1 MTSEEAKSLRRQ
13 KDGIQMMVFNCVKMN
28 QDAKHLIIEY
38 YRIVNKLIEDGQK
51 VYIRSPY
58 LKLDYWGLTPQDIT
72 SGSIIPQTKEQPIIE
87 EPKQSKFILT
97 LAWDNTVNNAYIIS
111 YIKEYLRLMSIELY
125 DDEFT
130 ELPNKTEYTIKYVF
144 YGTKEEFKIL
154 KKSTNIILD
163 MFPERNKN
171 NIVIFG
177 KEMIY

>member
-1 MTSEEAKSLRRQ
+1 M
-13 KDGIQMMVFNCVKMN
+13 
-28 QDAKHLIIEY
+28 
-38 YRIVNKLIEDGQK
+38 
-51 VYIRSPY
+51 
-58 LKLDYWGLTPQDIT
+58 TPQDIT